1 MKTLLVNLPWRVAEG
16 RYGVRAGS
24 RWPFTIELEQGK
36 KHYLP
41 FPFFLAYA
49 ASLLKENKKEAK
61 LFDFI
66 AENWKKKYCIERIK
80 EYNPDLLLAETSTP
94 SFYNDIDIL
103 RNIRNSIPFSQL
115 AICGPHA
122 STFPEKILSDYEFLD
137 YVLIGEYEY
146 TLLELVSC
154 LEENGDLNTIFGLAY
169 REGKEII
176 KNPYRKTIA
185 DLDSLP
191 WPEREDVPI
200 YNYNDGFCGL
210 PKPNV
215 QMWASRG
222 CPFECT
228 FCLWPQV
235 MYREH
240 KYRKRDVKDVVD
252 EMEYLVNKYNFKA
265 VYFDD
270 DVFNIDRKYTLS
282 ICKEI
287 MDRNVKIPWACMAR
301 VDLMDEE
308 LLEIMG
314 DAGLYAIKYGI
325 ESADKEILKRCKKNI
340 DLDKAK
346 RIINYTKKIGIKTH
360 LTFCV
365 GLPAET
371 SESINKTVKFIKDVN
386 PDSLQIS
393 YAVPFP
399 GTDLYSNLENKF
411 IRKPYNWSSFDGNCD
426 SVVCIDGLSRE
437 ILKERKDTL
446 KGIRFS
452 K

>member
-1 MKTLLVNLPWRVAEG
+1 MKTLLVNLPWRVTKG

-66 AENWKKKYCIERIK
+66 AENWGEKYCIERIK

-103 RNIRNSIPFSQL
+103 RNIRNSIPLSQL

-240 KYRKRDVKDVVD
+240 KYRKRDVKEVVD

-314 DAGLYAIKYGI
+314 EAGLCAIKYGI
-325 ESADKEILKRCKKNI
+325 ESADKEILKRCK
-340 DLDKAK
+340 
-346 RIINYTKKIGIKTH
+346 RI
-360 LTFCV
+360 
-365 GLPAET
+365 
-371 SESINKTVKFIKDVN
+371 
-386 PDSLQIS
+386 
-393 YAVPFP
+393 
-399 GTDLYSNLENKF
+399 
-411 IRKPYNWSSFDGNCD
+411 
-426 SVVCIDGLSRE
+426 
-437 ILKERKDTL
+437 
-446 KGIRFS
+446 
-452 K
+452 